1 MIIGEKI
8 SELFS
13 SIYSGNLENGL
24 KFILIEKHELPLVSF
39 YTFYKTGSRNEV
51 PGKRG
56 ISHFLEHLMFNETE
70 NLAPREFDRIL
81 EENGGDSNAYTS
93 HDWTVYYE
101 EFPPEALEKV
111 IDMEADRMKN
121 LKFVEN
127 SIECERKV
135 IMEERRYRTENL
147 PYGIQ
152 EEALYSLSYLE
163 HPYRFPVIGYMEDIL
178 NIKSE
183 DLENYYKTYYV
194 PNNALIVISG
204 DIKKEK
210 VEKIIREKFGEIPNS
225 PIPSVF
231 IPKEKTYIGERRG
244 WIVHDVEVPSLMIS
258 YLCCEA
264 QNGESIPL
272 DILQIILATGRSS
285 RLYNKLVQES
295 LHAVS
300 VSAEFSW
307 RLDPSLFTIHCILK
321 ANEQIEAV
329 EGIIYSEIEKLKKW
343 DIKKEEIQKAKNII
357 FTEFVKGLQTNN
369 GIAHM
374 IGSYELLL
382 GDWRKLFYVLE
393 EYEKIERNCLIEV
406 VQKYFT
412 EGGRTVVAM
421 APLEYKKEV

>member
-13 SIYSGNLENGL
+13 SVYSGNFENGL
-24 KFILIEKHELPLVSF
+24 KFILIEKHDLPIVSL
-39 YTFYKTGSRNEV
+39 YIFYKTGSRNEV

-93 HDWTVYYE
+93 QDWTVYYE
-101 EFPPEALEKV
+101 EFQNEALEKV

-121 LKFVEN
+121 LKFVGS
-127 SIECERKV
+127 SIECERNV

-178 NIKSE
+178 NIKPE

-210 VEKIIREKFGEIPNS
+210 VEKMIKEKFGEIPDS
-225 PIPSVF
+225 PVPPGF
-231 IPKEKTYIGERRG
+231 IPREKTYLGERRG
-244 WIVHDVEVPSLMIS
+244 LIVHDVEVPSLMIS
-258 YLCCEA
+258 YLSCEA
-264 QNGESIPL
+264 ENQDSIPL
-272 DILQIILATGRSS
+272 DILQIILASGRSS
-285 RLYNKLVQES
+285 RLYSKLVQES

-300 VSAEFSW
+300 ISAEFPW
-307 RLDPSLFTIHCILK
+307 RFDPSLFTIHCILK
-321 ANEQIEAV
+321 ANERIESV
-329 EGIIYSEIEKLKKW
+329 ERIIYSEIEKLKKG
-343 DIKKEEIQKAKNII
+343 DIKDDEIQKAKNII
-357 FTEFVKGLQTNN
+357 FTEFVRGLQTNS

-382 GDWRKLFYVLE
+382 GDWRKLFYILE
-393 EYEKIERNCLIEV
+393 GYQKIEKDGLIEV
-406 VQKYFT
+406 AQKYFVDD
-412 EGGRTVVAM
+412 RKTVVAM
-421 APLEYKKEV
+421 VPREYKREG

>member
-24 KFILIEKHELPLVSF
+24 KFILIEKHDLPLVSF
-39 YTFYKTGSRNEV
+39 YTFYKTGSKNEI

-93 HDWTVYYE
+93 QDWTVYYE

-111 IDMEADRMKN
+111 IDMEAERMKN

-127 SIECERKV
+127 SIECERNV

-147 PYGIQ
+147 PYGLQ
-152 EEALYSLSYLE
+152 EEALYFLSYLE

-194 PNNALIVISG
+194 PNNALIIISG
-204 DIKKEK
+204 DIEKEK
-210 VEKIIREKFGEIPNS
+210 VEKMIKKNFGEIPDF
-225 PIPSVF
+225 PVPSGF
-231 IPKEKTYIGERRG
+231 ILREKTYIGERRG
-244 WIVHDVEVPSLMIS
+244 LIVHDVEVPSLMIS

-264 QNGESIPL
+264 ENRDSIPL
-272 DILQIILATGRSS
+272 DILQIILAIGRSS
-285 RLYNKLVQES
+285 RLYSKLVQES

-300 VSAEFSW
+300 ISAEFPW
-307 RLDPSLFTIHCILK
+307 RFDPSLFTIHCILK
-321 ANEQIEAV
+321 TNEQIEAV
-329 EGIIYSEIEKLKKW
+329 ERITYSEIEKLRKG
-343 DIKKEEIQKAKNII
+343 DIKEDEIQKAKNII

-382 GDWRKLFYVLE
+382 GDWRKLFYILE
-393 EYEKIERNCLIEV
+393 EYEKIEKDCIIET
-406 VQKYFT
+406 VQKYLVPDR
-412 EGGRTVVAM
+412 RTVVAM
-421 APLEYKKEV
+421 VPLEYKKEV

>member
-1 MIIGEKI
+1 MIIGERI
-8 SELFS
+8 SELLS
-13 SIYSGNLENGL
+13 SISSGNLENGL
-24 KFILIEKHELPLVSF
+24 KFILIEKHDLPLVSF
-39 YTFYKTGSRNEV
+39 YIFYKTGSRNEI

-93 HDWTVYYE
+93 QDWTAYYE
-101 EFPPEALEKV
+101 EFQADALEKV
-111 IDMEADRMKN
+111 IDMEAERMKN

-127 SIECERKV
+127 SIESERNV

-183 DLENYYKTYYV
+183 DLENYYKSYYV

-204 DIKKEK
+204 DIKKEE
-210 VEKIIREKFGEIPNS
+210 VEKIIREKFGGIADFPV
-225 PIPSVF
+225 PSGF
-231 IPKEKTYIGERRG
+231 ILREKTYIGERRG
-244 WIVHDVEVPSLMIS
+244 LIVHDVEVPSLMIS
-258 YLCCEA
+258 YLSCEA
-264 QNGESIPL
+264 ENRDSIPL
-272 DILQIILATGRSS
+272 DILQIILASGRSS
-285 RLYNKLVQES
+285 RLYRELVLES

-300 VSAEFSW
+300 ISAEFPW
-307 RLDPSLFTIHCILK
+307 RFDPSLFTIHCVLK
-321 ANEQIEAV
+321 ENERV
-329 EGIIYSEIEKLKKW
+329 ESVEEIIYSEIEKLKRG
-343 DIKKEEIQKAKNII
+343 DIKGEEIQKAKNII
-357 FTEFVKGLQTNN
+357 FTEFVRGFQTNS

-382 GDWRKLFYVLE
+382 GEWRKLFDILE
-393 EYEKIERNCLIEV
+393 EYEKIEKDWLTETAQR
-406 VQKYFT
+406 YFT
-412 EGGRTVVAM
+412 EDRRTVVAM
-421 APLEYKKEV
+421 VPLKYKREG